1 MDILQVVQSFRT
13 IKCQS
18 LRVGTAEPELDAT
31 PKRVALHGNLSN
43 SNKLTITI
51 GKSISRQCFSISNKI
66 FFDIFKTYLSKNGW
80 YISKQTLS
88 KRFYYNNKYLDTTIG
103 HGSST
108 VLGLDVPLKQTVT
121 LIEKSG
127 EVVKKY
133 RGTYFDIFCQQYQEV
148 ELENVEEFSESCEH
162 IYNEV
167 TSEISVFKK
176 SGTNI
181 EVILSVCKEGTSPVF
196 IVQLCLESLDKEGME
211 SIMELIEL
219 AMSKYKKTE
228 RTVSSIFTQM

>member
-1 MDILQVVQSFRT
+1 MDISQVIQGFR
-13 IKCQS
+13 
-18 LRVGTAEPELDAT
+18 
-31 PKRVALHGNLSN
+31 NLSN

-80 YISKQTLS
+80 FISKQSLS
-88 KRFYYNNKYLDTTIG
+88 KRFYYKNKYLDSSIQK
-103 HGSST
+103 GSST
-108 VLGLDVPLKQTVT
+108 VLGLDVPVKQTIS
-121 LIEKSG
+121 LYEKSN

-133 RGTYFDIFCQQYQEV
+133 RGTYFDIFCQQSNEV
-148 ELENVEEFSESCEH
+148 ELENVDEFSESCED

-181 EVILSVCKEGTSPVF
+181 EVILSVGKEEPAPVF
-196 IVQLCLESLDKEGME
+196 TVQLLIDSLDKEAIE

-228 RTVSSIFTQM
+228 RTISSNFTQI

>member
-1 MDILQVVQSFRT
+1 MNISQVIQGFR
-13 IKCQS
+13 
-18 LRVGTAEPELDAT
+18 
-31 PKRVALHGNLSN
+31 NLSN

-51 GKSISRQCFSISNKI
+51 GKSISRQCFSISNNI

-80 YISKQTLS
+80 FINKQALN
-88 KRFYYNNKYLDTTIG
+88 KRFYYNNKYLDTSIQ

-108 VLGLDVPLKQTVT
+108 VLGLDIPVKQTVV
-121 LIEKSG
+121 LYEKSN

-133 RGTYFDIFCQQYQEV
+133 RGTYFDIFCQQFKEV
-148 ELENVEEFSESCEH
+148 ELERVEDFSESCED

-167 TSEISVFKK
+167 TSEISTFKK

-181 EVILSVCKEGTSPVF
+181 EVILSVGKEDPSPVF
-196 IVQLCLESLDKEGME
+196 TVQLLIDSLDKDGIE

-228 RTVSSIFTQM
+228 RTVSSSFTQI

>member
-1 MDILQVVQSFRT
+1 MDISQVIQSFR
-13 IKCQS
+13 
-18 LRVGTAEPELDAT
+18 
-31 PKRVALHGNLSN
+31 NLSN

-51 GKSISRQCFSISNKI
+51 GKSISRQCFNISNKI

-80 YISKQTLS
+80 FISKQTMN
-88 KRFYYNNKYLDTTIG
+88 KRFYYKNKYLDTNIQQGTCK
-103 HGSST
+103 
-108 VLGLDVPLKQTVT
+108 VLGLEIPVKQT
-121 LIEKSG
+121 LALYEKKN

-133 RGTYFDIFCQQYQEV
+133 RGTYFDIFCQQYNTI
-148 ELENVEEFSESCEH
+148 ELENIDEFSECCSD

-181 EVILSVCKEGTSPVF
+181 EVILSVGKEDPAPVF
-196 IVQLCLESLDKEGME
+196 MVQLCLESLEKDDIS
-211 SIMELIEL
+211 SIMELVEL

-228 RTVSSIFTQM
+228 HTLSSSFTQI

>member
-1 MDILQVVQSFRT
+1 MDISQVIQGFR
-13 IKCQS
+13 
-18 LRVGTAEPELDAT
+18 
-31 PKRVALHGNLSN
+31 NLSN

-80 YISKQTLS
+80 FISKQSLS
-88 KRFYYNNKYLDTTIG
+88 KRFYYKNKYLDSSIQK
-103 HGSST
+103 GSST
-108 VLGLDVPLKQTVT
+108 VLGLDVPVKQT
-121 LIEKSG
+121 ISFYEKSN
-127 EVVKKY
+127 EIVKKY
-133 RGTYFDIFCQQYQEV
+133 RGTYFDIFCQQSNEV
-148 ELENVEEFSESCEH
+148 ELENVEEFSESCED

-181 EVILSVCKEGTSPVF
+181 EVILSVGKEEPAPVF
-196 IVQLCLESLDKEGME
+196 TVQLLIDSLDKEAIE

-228 RTVSSIFTQM
+228 RTISSNFTQI

>member
-1 MDILQVVQSFRT
+1 MDITQVIQSFR
-13 IKCQS
+13 
-18 LRVGTAEPELDAT
+18 
-31 PKRVALHGNLSN
+31 NLSN
-43 SNKLTITI
+43 SNRLTITI

-80 YISKQTLS
+80 FISKQSLS
-88 KRFYYNNKYLDTTIG
+88 KRFYYKNKYLDSSIQK
-103 HGSST
+103 GSST
-108 VLGLDVPLKQTVT
+108 VLGLDVPVKQTVS
-121 LIEKSG
+121 LYEKSN

-133 RGTYFDIFCQQYQEV
+133 RGTYFDIFCQQSNEV
-148 ELENVEEFSESCEH
+148 ELENVEEFSENCED

-181 EVILSVCKEGTSPVF
+181 EAVLSVGKEDPAPVF
-196 IVQLCLESLDKEGME
+196 TVQLLIDSMDKEAIE

-228 RTVSSIFTQM
+228 RTISSNFTQM

>member
-1 MDILQVVQSFRT
+1 MDITQVLQSFRS
-13 IKCQS
+13 I
-18 LRVGTAEPELDAT
+18 
-31 PKRVALHGNLSN
+31 SN

-66 FFDIFKTYLSKNGW
+66 FFDIFKIYLSKNGW

-88 KRFYYNNKYLDTTIG
+88 KRFYYKNKYLDTSIG
-103 HGSST
+103 QGSST
-108 VLGLDVPLKQTVT
+108 VLGLDVPVKQTVA
-121 LIEKSG
+121 LYEKSG

-133 RGTYFDIFCQQYQEV
+133 RGTYFDIFCQQYAEV
-148 ELENVEEFSESCEH
+148 QLENVEEFSESCDH

-176 SGTNI
+176 SGTGI
-181 EVILSVCKEGTSPVF
+181 EVILSVGKEEKTPVF
-196 IVQLCLESLDKEGME
+196 TVQLCMDSVDKEGIE

-228 RTVSSIFTQM
+228 RTVSSSFTQL

>member
-1 MDILQVVQSFRT
+1 MDITQVIQGFR
-13 IKCQS
+13 
-18 LRVGTAEPELDAT
+18 
-31 PKRVALHGNLSN
+31 NLSN

-80 YISKQTLS
+80 FISKQSLN
-88 KRFYYNNKYLDTTIG
+88 KRFYYKNKYLDTSIQK
-103 HGSST
+103 GSST
-108 VLGLDVPLKQTVT
+108 VLGLDVPVKQTVS
-121 LIEKSG
+121 LYEKSN
-127 EVVKKY
+127 ELVKKY
-133 RGTYFDIFCQQYQEV
+133 RGTYFDIFCQQYAEV
-148 ELENVEEFSESCEH
+148 ELENIEEFSESCED

-181 EVILSVCKEGTSPVF
+181 EVVLSVGKEDPAPVF
-196 IVQLCLESLDKEGME
+196 TVQLIIDSLDKEAIE
-211 SIMELIEL
+211 SVMELIEL

-228 RTVSSIFTQM
+228 RTISSSFTQI

>member
-1 MDILQVVQSFRT
+1 MDISQVIQSFR
-13 IKCQS
+13 
-18 LRVGTAEPELDAT
+18 
-31 PKRVALHGNLSN
+31 NLSN

-80 YISKQTLS
+80 FISKQSLS
-88 KRFYYNNKYLDTTIG
+88 KRFYYKNKYLDSSIQK
-103 HGSST
+103 GSST
-108 VLGLDVPLKQTVT
+108 VLGLDVPVKQTIS
-121 LIEKSG
+121 LYEKSN

-133 RGTYFDIFCQQYQEV
+133 RGTYFDIFCQQSNEV
-148 ELENVEEFSESCEH
+148 ELENVEEFSENCED

-181 EVILSVCKEGTSPVF
+181 EVILSVCKEEPAPVF
-196 IVQLCLESLDKEGME
+196 TVQLVIDSMDKEAIE

-228 RTVSSIFTQM
+228 RTISSNFTQI

>member
-1 MDILQVVQSFRT
+1 MEITQVIQGFR
-13 IKCQS
+13 
-18 LRVGTAEPELDAT
+18 
-31 PKRVALHGNLSN
+31 NLSN

-80 YISKQTLS
+80 FISKQTLN
-88 KRFYYNNKYLDTTIG
+88 KRFYYKNKYLDTSIQT
-103 HGSST
+103 GSSA
-108 VLGLDVPLKQTVT
+108 VLGLDLPVKQT
-121 LIEKSG
+121 LSLYERSN

-133 RGTYFDIFCQQYQEV
+133 RGTYFDIFCQQYSDL
-148 ELENVEEFSESCEH
+148 ELENVEEFSEYCED

-181 EVILSVCKEGTSPVF
+181 EVILSVGKEDPSPVF
-196 IVQLCLESLDKEGME
+196 TVQLIIDCVDKEGIE

-228 RTVSSIFTQM
+228 RTVSSSFTQL

>member
-1 MDILQVVQSFRT
+1 MDITQVLQSFRS
-13 IKCQS
+13 I
-18 LRVGTAEPELDAT
+18 
-31 PKRVALHGNLSN
+31 SN

-88 KRFYYNNKYLDTTIG
+88 KRFYYKNKYLDTSIER
-103 HGSST
+103 GSST
-108 VLGLDVPLKQTVT
+108 VLGLDVPAKQT
-121 LIEKSG
+121 LALYEKSG

-133 RGTYFDIFCQQYQEV
+133 RGTYFDIFCQQYAEV
-148 ELENVEEFSESCEH
+148 QLENVEEFSESCEH

-176 SGTNI
+176 SGTGI
-181 EVILSVCKEGTSPVF
+181 EVLLSVGKEDTSPVF
-196 IVQLCLESLDKEGME
+196 TVQLLIDSLDKEGIE
-211 SIMELIEL
+211 SIMELVEL

-228 RTVSSIFTQM
+228 RTVSSSFTQL

>member
-1 MDILQVVQSFRT
+1 MDILQVIQSFRS
-13 IKCQS
+13 I
-18 LRVGTAEPELDAT
+18 
-31 PKRVALHGNLSN
+31 SN
-43 SNKLTITI
+43 SNRLTITI

-88 KRFYYNNKYLDTTIG
+88 KRFYYKNKYLDTSIER
-103 HGSST
+103 GSST
-108 VLGLDVPLKQTVT
+108 VLGLDVPLKQTAT

-127 EVVKKY
+127 EIVKKY
-133 RGTYFDIFCQQYQEV
+133 RGTYFDIFCQQYNEV
-148 ELENVEEFSESCEH
+148 QLENVEEFSESCED

-176 SGTNI
+176 SGTGI
-181 EVILSVCKEGTSPVF
+181 EVILSVGKEEASPVF
-196 IVQLCLESLDKEGME
+196 TVQLLIDSVDKEGIE
-211 SIMELIEL
+211 SIMELVEL

-228 RTVSSIFTQM
+228 RTVSSSFTQF

>member
-1 MDILQVVQSFRT
+1 MDISQVIQGFR
-13 IKCQS
+13 
-18 LRVGTAEPELDAT
+18 
-31 PKRVALHGNLSN
+31 NLSN

-80 YISKQTLS
+80 FISKQSLS
-88 KRFYYNNKYLDTTIG
+88 KRFYYKNKYLDSSIQK
-103 HGSST
+103 GSST
-108 VLGLDVPLKQTVT
+108 VLGLDVPVKQT
-121 LIEKSG
+121 LALYEKSN

-133 RGTYFDIFCQQYQEV
+133 RGTYFDIFCQQSNEV
-148 ELENVEEFSESCEH
+148 ELENVEEFSESCED

-167 TSEISVFKK
+167 TSEISVFKR

-181 EVILSVCKEGTSPVF
+181 EVILSVGKEEPAPVF
-196 IVQLCLESLDKEGME
+196 TVQLLIDSLDKEAIE

-228 RTVSSIFTQM
+228 RTISSNFTQI

>member
-1 MDILQVVQSFRT
+1 MDISQVVQSFR
-13 IKCQS
+13 
-18 LRVGTAEPELDAT
+18 
-31 PKRVALHGNLSN
+31 NLSN

-88 KRFYYNNKYLDTTIG
+88 KRFYYKNKYLDSSIQR
-103 HGSST
+103 GSST
-108 VLGLDVPLKQTVT
+108 ILGLDVPVKQTVS

-133 RGTYFDIFCQQYQEV
+133 RGTYFDIFCQQYSEV
-148 ELENVEEFSESCEH
+148 ELENIEDFSESCEE

-176 SGTNI
+176 SGTGI
-181 EVILSVCKEGTSPVF
+181 EVILSVGKEESTPVFTVQLCMDSVDKEGT
-196 IVQLCLESLDKEGME
+196 ESV
-211 SIMELIEL
+211 MELVEL

-228 RTVSSIFTQM
+228 RTLSSSFTQV

>member
-1 MDILQVVQSFRT
+1 MDIIQVIQSFR
-13 IKCQS
+13 
-18 LRVGTAEPELDAT
+18 
-31 PKRVALHGNLSN
+31 NLSN
-43 SNKLTITI
+43 SNRLTITI

-80 YISKQTLS
+80 FISKQSLS
-88 KRFYYNNKYLDTTIG
+88 KRFYYKNKYLDSSIQKG
-103 HGSST
+103 NST
-108 VLGLDVPLKQTVT
+108 VLGLDVPVKQTIS
-121 LIEKSG
+121 LYEKSN

-133 RGTYFDIFCQQYQEV
+133 RGTYFDIFCQQSNEV
-148 ELENVEEFSESCEH
+148 ELENVEEFSENCED

-181 EVILSVCKEGTSPVF
+181 EAILSVGKEDPAPVF
-196 IVQLCLESLDKEGME
+196 TVQLILESLDKEAIE

-228 RTVSSIFTQM
+228 RTVSSNFTQI

>member
-1 MDILQVVQSFRT
+1 MDILQVIQSFRT

-18 LRVGTAEPELDAT
+18 GTSEPELDAT

-43 SNKLTITI
+43 SNRLTITI

-88 KRFYYNNKYLDTTIG
+88 KRFYYKNRCLDTSIER
-103 HGSST
+103 GSST

-121 LIEKSG
+121 LFEKSG

-133 RGTYFDIFCQQYQEV
+133 RGTYFDIFCQQYNEV
-148 ELENVEEFSESCEH
+148 QLENVEEFSESCED

-176 SGTNI
+176 SGTSI
-181 EVILSVCKEGTSPVF
+181 EVLLSVGKEEKTPVF
-196 IVQLCLESLDKEGME
+196 TVQLCMDSVDKEGIE
-211 SIMELIEL
+211 SIMELVEL

-228 RTVSSIFTQM
+228 RTVSSSFTQF

>member
-1 MDILQVVQSFRT
+1 MDISQVIQGFR
-13 IKCQS
+13 
-18 LRVGTAEPELDAT
+18 
-31 PKRVALHGNLSN
+31 NLSN

-80 YISKQTLS
+80 FISKQSLS
-88 KRFYYNNKYLDTTIG
+88 KRFYYKNKYLDSSIQK
-103 HGSST
+103 GSST
-108 VLGLDVPLKQTVT
+108 VLGLDVPVKQTIS
-121 LIEKSG
+121 LYEKSN
-127 EVVKKY
+127 
-133 RGTYFDIFCQQYQEV
+133 EV
-148 ELENVEEFSESCEH
+148 ELENVEEFSESCED

-181 EVILSVCKEGTSPVF
+181 EVILSVGKEEPAPVF
-196 IVQLCLESLDKEGME
+196 TVQLLIDSLDKEAIE

-228 RTVSSIFTQM
+228 RTISSNFTQI